1 MHFPDLKACCD
12 WSEFSTTLD
21 SADVCGAER
30 GDDQTPTNVC
40 VGEATGPKTLLLFK
54 CNKLPKIFVPPSF

>member
-1 MHFPDLKACCD
+1 MKACCD

-40 VGEATGPKTLLLFK
+40 VGGYRTQD
-54 CNKLPKIFVPPSF
+54 PPAFQEQ